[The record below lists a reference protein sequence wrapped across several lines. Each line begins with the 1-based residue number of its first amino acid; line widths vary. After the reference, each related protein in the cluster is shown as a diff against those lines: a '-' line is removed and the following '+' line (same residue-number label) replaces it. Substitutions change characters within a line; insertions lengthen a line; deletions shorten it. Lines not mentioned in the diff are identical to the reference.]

1 MRFIDAYKL
10 KREIK
15 KIGLVMGEQL
25 VLDTIDKAPTYSSYD
40 EAIKIIVESGEVFEA
55 IRELTDIAE
64 SNLAQA
70 RLKLEGKG

>member
-15 KIGLVMGEQL
+15 KIGLVMGEEL
-25 VLDTIDKAPTYSSYD
+25 VLNAIDQAPSYSSYD
-40 EAIKIIVESGEVFEA
+40 EAIRIIAESGEVFEA

-64 SNLAQA
+64 ANLAQA
-70 RLKLEGKG
+70 NMKLEGKG